1 MATSKGAKGW
11 LIATAALLIAGFTAT
26 ALAEVAIPPLQ
37 ARVTDLTGTLNQQQ
51 KTALEARLAQFEAKK
66 GAQIGILVLPST
78 KPEEIE
84 QFAVRVQEAWQLG
97 RAGVDDGV
105 LLVVAKDDRAVRI
118 EVGYGL
124 EGVLPDAIA
133 KRIIEDDIIPRFRN
147 GDFYAGIDAGL
158 TRVMGVIEGE
168 PLPPPRRKTV
178 SQARTGLDWLFPAF
192 VLLLIGRRL
201 LTAVFGRFGGASV
214 SSAILGM
221 IAWIVV
227 GSLFVA
233 LLVGVLVFAFSLS
246 SGIPGGRFYRPSG
259 GGWSAGRGGSL
270 RGGWS
275 SGGFGGGGG
284 LSGGGGASG
293 RW

>member
-26 ALAEVAIPPLQ
+26 ALAEVAIPPLR

-51 KTALEARLAQFEAKK
+51 QSALEQKLAQFESQK

-133 KRIIEDDIIPRFRN
+133 
-147 GDFYAGIDAGL
+147 
-158 TRVMGVIEGE
+158 
-168 PLPPPRRKTV
+168 
-178 SQARTGLDWLFPAF
+178 
-192 VLLLIGRRL
+192 
-201 LTAVFGRFGGASV
+201 
-214 SSAILGM
+214 
-221 IAWIVV
+221 
-227 GSLFVA
+227 
-233 LLVGVLVFAFSLS
+233 
-246 SGIPGGRFYRPSG
+246 
-259 GGWSAGRGGSL
+259 
-270 RGGWS
+270 
-275 SGGFGGGGG
+275 
-284 LSGGGGASG
+284 
-293 RW
+293 

>member
-1 MATSKGAKGW
+1 M
-11 LIATAALLIAGFTAT
+11 IATAALLIAGYAAT
-26 ALAEVAIPPLQ
+26 ALAEVAIPPLR
-37 ARVTDLTGTLNQQQ
+37 ARVTDLTGTLNQKQQ
-51 KTALEARLAQFEAKK
+51 SALEQKLAQFEAQK
-66 GAQIGILVLPST
+66 GAQIGILVLSST

-84 QFAVRVQEAWQLG
+84 QFAVRVQEVWQLG

-133 KRIIEDDIIPRFRN
+133 KRIIEDDIIPWFRN

-158 TRVMGVIEGE
+158 TRVIGVIEGE

-201 LTAVFGRFGGASV
+201 LTAVFGRFGGASL
-214 SSAILGM
+214 SGAILGM

-227 GSLFVA
+227 GSLFIA

-246 SGIPGGRFYRPSG
+246 TGIPGGRFYRPSG

>member
-37 ARVTDLTGTLNQQQ
+37 ARVTDLTGTLNQKQQ
-51 KTALEARLAQFEAKK
+51 SALEQKLAQFEAQK
-66 GAQIGILVLPST
+66 GAQIGILVLSST

-84 QFAVRVQEAWQLG
+84 QFAVRVQEVWQLG

-133 KRIIEDDIIPRFRN
+133 KRIIEDDIIPWFRN

-158 TRVMGVIEGE
+158 TRVIGVIEGE
-168 PLPPPRRKTV
+168 PLPPPRKKTV